1 MACRGV
7 WTGTSPEA
15 IPEAN
20 QEATVARPLAAA
32 KGPVATTA
40 VGKYWANNF
49 DTSNQD
55 GLLTDWVAFWKI
67 WVVGDIV
74 VFGFCPMW
82 ARLPVNHIFS
92 FMYVCVLSFMR
103 GS

>member
-40 VGKYWANNF
+40 VALGVAVAVVEEFSAPAQSHPHLQQIRSF
-49 DTSNQD
+49 DCRE
-55 GLLTDWVAFWKI
+55 TD
-67 WVVGDIV
+67 
-74 VFGFCPMW
+74 
-82 ARLPVNHIFS
+82 S
-92 FMYVCVLSFMR
+92 
-103 GS
+103 